1 MTMAAAAQLQ
11 VARLLLHSPT
21 AARIT
26 DDMPICE
33 SILDTIGRTPLVHLT
48 RVVPD
53 GATVLAKAEWFNPLL
68 SVKDRAASAM
78 VLDAEERGLLGPG
91 STIVEPTSGNTGIA
105 LAFIGAARGYR
116 VVLVMP
122 ESMSVER
129 RHQLK
134 ALGAELELTPAGLGM
149 TGAIDRARELTKE
162 TEGAVWLDQFGNP
175 ANPDIHR
182 RTTAEEIWS
191 DTVGAVDIFVAGV
204 GTGGTITGVG
214 EVLKAKKPT
223 TRVIAVEPAT
233 SAVISGGRPGP
244 HGIQGIGAGFVPANL
259 NLDVIDEIV
268 VVSDDD
274 ALSMT
279 RRLLHEEGL
288 FTGISAGAAV
298 HAAALIAAR
307 PEHASATIVT
317 VLPDSGVRYLS
328 TGVFD

>member
-1 MTMAAAAQLQ
+1 MAL
-11 VARLLLHSPT
+11 
-21 AARIT
+21 
-26 DDMPICE
+26 CE
-33 SILDTIGRTPLVHLT
+33 TILDTIGRTPLVRLT

-53 GATVLAKAEWFNPLL
+53 GATVLAKPEWFNPLL

-78 VLDAEERGLLGPG
+78 VLDAEERGLLVPG

-134 ALGAELELTPAGLGM
+134 ALGAELELTPAGSGM
-149 TGAIDRARELTKE
+149 SGAVERARELTEE
-162 TEGAVWLDQFGNP
+162 TDGAVWLDQFGNP
-175 ANPDIHR
+175 ANPEIHR
-182 RTTAEEIWS
+182 RTTAEEIWT
-191 DTVGAVDIFVAGV
+191 DTVGAVDVFVVGV

-223 TRVIAVEPAT
+223 VRVVAVEPA
-233 SAVISGGRPGP
+233 SSPVISGGQPGP

-259 NLDVIDEIV
+259 NRDVIDEIILV
-268 VVSDDD
+268 ND
-274 ALSMT
+274 ADAFSMT

-298 HAAALIAAR
+298 HATAQVASR
-307 PEHASATIVT
+307 PEHASATVVT

>member
-1 MTMAAAAQLQ
+1 MAL
-11 VARLLLHSPT
+11 R
-21 AARIT
+21 
-26 DDMPICE
+26 E
-33 SILDTIGRTPLVHLT
+33 SILDTIGRTPLVRLRH
-48 RVVPD
+48 VVPD
-53 GATVLAKAEWFNPLL
+53 GATVLAKPEWFNPLL

-78 VLDAEERGLLGPG
+78 VLDAERRGLLGPG

-105 LAFIGAARGYR
+105 LAFIGASRGYR

-134 ALGAELELTPAGLGM
+134 ALGAELELTPAGNGM
-149 TGAIDRARELTKE
+149 TGAVERARVLTE
-162 TEGAVWLDQFGNP
+162 EIEGAVWLDQFSNP
-175 ANPDIHR
+175 ANPEIHR
-182 RTTAEEIWS
+182 RTTAEEIWT
-191 DTVGAVDIFVAGV
+191 DTVGAVDVFVAGV

-233 SAVISGGRPGP
+233 SAVISEGEAGS

-259 NLDVIDEIV
+259 NREIIDEIV
-268 VVSDDD
+268 LVSDDD
-274 ALSMT
+274 AFSMT

-288 FTGISAGAAV
+288 FAGVSAGAAV
-298 HAAALIAAR
+298 HAAALLATR
-307 PEHASATIVT
+307 PEYASATIVT